1 LSFEYLFHFNRFNT
15 YFEIPF
21 LQPAK
26 YCEAKDNLTIVYNDQ
41 DLEIPDSSNYKSV
54 SIEANL
60 KKVSI
65 FYKDLAY
72 FEISK
77 NGKEIRVKEL
87 FKKNSRALFISKF
100 LNHVIPFSLYQNKKL
115 MIHGSGVSKNGRG
128 VLFIGGSGSGKSS
141 LSASLKDFKIIAE
154 DSVIANFENKNCYVS
169 TGFPLVKLTTKVA
182 KILNFKKDES
192 IKLPG
197 DRLSRSYYPIKNFS
211 TEKVLI
217 DKCYILEWG
226 DKFDIKKIEPKNFLA
241 NFLFSTYSS
250 IPVNSCKVSSEILHR
265 YASQFLSSVKTYKLT
280 RNKKNLFNN
289 NEEIIE
295 HFSSTQSKSI

>member
-1 LSFEYLFHFNRFNT
+1 MSFEYFFHLNYFNT

-21 LQPAK
+21 LQPVRCYEK
-26 YCEAKDNLTIVYNDQ
+26 KDKVTFVYKDQNLK
-41 DLEIPDSSNYKSV
+41 IPDFKNVQSV

-87 FKKNSRALFISKF
+87 FNKSYKTLFISKF

-115 MIHGSGVSKNGRG
+115 MIHGSGVSNNGRG

-141 LSASLKDFKIIAE
+141 LSASLKDFKVITE
-154 DSVIANFENKNCYVS
+154 DSVIANFKNTDCYVS
-169 TGFPLVKLTTKVA
+169 SSFPLVKLTSEIA
-182 KILNFKKDES
+182 KALNYEKSKS
-192 IKLPG
+192 IKLMG
-197 DRLSRSYYPIKNFS
+197 DRLSRSYYPIQNFS
-211 TEKVLI
+211 TGKVLI
-217 DKCYILEWG
+217 NKCYILEWG
-226 DKFDIKKIEPKNFLA
+226 ENFDIKKIEPKEFLA

-250 IPVNSCKVSSEILHR
+250 VPVNSCKISSKIIHS
-265 YASQFLSSVKTYKLT
+265 YASKFLSSVKIYKLT
-280 RNKKNLFNN
+280 RNKKNLFRNN
-289 NEEIIE
+289 KELVE
-295 HFSSTQSKSI
+295 HFSE

>member
-1 LSFEYLFHFNRFNT
+1 LSFEYFFHFNHFNT

-21 LQPAK
+21 LPPATCFK
-26 YCEAKDNLTIVYNDQ
+26 EKNSLTFVYKDQ
-41 DLEIPDSSNYKSV
+41 DLKIPDFSKRKSV
-54 SIEANL
+54 SIKANL
-60 KKVSI
+60 NKVSI

-72 FEISK
+72 IEISK

-87 FKKNSRALFISKF
+87 FNKDSRTLFISKF

-115 MIHGSGVSKNGRG
+115 MIHGSGVSKNGKG
-128 VLFIGGSGSGKSS
+128 VLFIGGSGRGKSS
-141 LSASLKDFKIIAE
+141 LSASLKDFKVIAE

-169 TGFPLVKLTTKVA
+169 TGFPLVKLTPEIA
-182 KILNFKKDES
+182 KILNYKKTES
-192 IKLPG
+192 IRLPG

-211 TEKVLI
+211 TERVLI

-226 DKFDIKKIEPKNFLA
+226 DKFDIKKIEPKEFLA

-250 IPVNSCKVSSEILHR
+250 IPVNSCKVSSGILHK

-280 RNKKNLFNN
+280 RRKNNLFRN
-289 NEEIIE
+289 NEELIE
-295 HFSSTQSKSI
+295 HFSSP

>member
-1 LSFEYLFHFNRFNT
+1 MSFEYFFHLNYFNT

-21 LQPAK
+21 LPRVV
-26 YCEAKDNLTIVYNDQ
+26 NLNKKNNVTFVYRDQ
-41 DLEIPDSSNYKSV
+41 DLEIPDQKNSESV
-54 SIEANL
+54 SIKANL
-60 KKVSI
+60 KKISI

-87 FKKNSRALFISKF
+87 FDKNSKTLFISKF
-100 LNHVIPFSLYQNKKL
+100 LNHVVPFSLYQNKNL

-128 VLFIGGSGSGKSS
+128 FLFIGGSGSGKSS
-141 LSASLKDFKIIAE
+141 LSASLKGFKVIAE

-169 TGFPLVKLTTKVA
+169 TGFPLVKLTSEVA
-182 KILNFKKDES
+182 KILNYKKAES
-192 IKLPG
+192 IRLPG
-197 DRLSRSYYPIKNFS
+197 DRLSRSYYPIQNFS

-226 DKFDIKKIEPKNFLA
+226 EKFDIKKIEPKNFLA

-250 IPVNSCKVSSEILHR
+250 IPANSCRVSSEILHR
-265 YASQFLSSVKTYKLT
+265 NASQFLSSVKTYKLT
-280 RNKKNLFNN
+280 RNKENLFKN
-289 NEEIIE
+289 NEELIE
-295 HFSSTQSKSI
+295 HFSSTV

>member
-1 LSFEYLFHFNRFNT
+1 MPPAT
-15 YFEIPF
+15 YCD
-21 LQPAK
+21 K
-26 YCEAKDNLTIVYNDQ
+26 KDNLTFVYNDQ
-41 DLEIPDSSNYKSV
+41 DLEIPYFSATKSV

-60 KKVSI
+60 EKVAI

-100 LNHVIPFSLYQNKKL
+100 LNHVIPFSLYQNRKL

-128 VLFIGGSGSGKSS
+128 ILFIGGSGSGKSS
-141 LSASLKDFKIIAE
+141 LSASLKDFKVIAE
-154 DSVIANFENKNCYVS
+154 DSVFANFENKNCYVS
-169 TGFPLVKLTTKVA
+169 TGFPLIKLTKEVA
-182 KILNFKKDES
+182 KILNYKKEES
-192 IKLPG
+192 IQLPG
-197 DRLSRSYYPIKNFS
+197 DRLSRSYYPIQNFT
-211 TEKVLI
+211 TERVLV

-226 DKFDIKKIEPKNFLA
+226 DKFDIKKIEPKKFLA

-265 YASQFLSSVKTYKLT
+265 HASQFLSSVKTYKLT
-280 RNKKNLFNN
+280 RNKKNLFRD
-289 NEEIIE
+289 NEELIQ
-295 HFSSTQSKSI
+295 HFSST

>member
-1 LSFEYLFHFNRFNT
+1 MIFEYFFHFNYFNT

-21 LQPAK
+21 LSPTLNYK
-26 YCEAKDNLTIVYNDQ
+26 KKEGVTFVYKDQ
-41 DLEIPDSSNYKSV
+41 DLEIPDLKNSETV
-54 SIEANL
+54 SIKADL
-60 KKVSI
+60 KKISI

-77 NGKEIRVKEL
+77 KGKEIRVKEL
-87 FKKNSRALFISKF
+87 FNKGSRALFISKF

-141 LSASLKDFKIIAE
+141 LSASLKDFEVIAE
-154 DSVIANFENKNCYVS
+154 DSVIANFENKNCFVS
-169 TGFPLVKLTTKVA
+169 TGFPLVKLTSEVA
-182 KILNFKKDES
+182 KILNYKKAER
-192 IKLPG
+192 IPLLG
-197 DRLSRSYYPIKNFS
+197 DRLSRSYYPIQNFS

-226 DKFDIKKIEPKNFLA
+226 NKFDIKKIEPKEFLA
-241 NFLFSTYSS
+241 NFLFSTYSA
-250 IPVNSCKVSSEILHR
+250 IPVNSCKDSSKIQHK

-280 RNKKNLFNN
+280 RNKKNLFKNN
-289 NEEIIE
+289 KELIE
-295 HFSSTQSKSI
+295 HFSLS